1 MVLNIKDYTVL
12 PLTRED
18 ATIIIIASAPVC
30 PDKLD
35 FSDIASVSHC
45 FADELFSRYLPATPE
60 VVNATPFVKRILAA
74 AAANA

>member
-18 ATIIIIASAPVC
+18 ATIIIASAPVC

-60 VVNATPFVKRILAA
+60 VVNAKPFVKRILAA

>member
-18 ATIIIIASAPVC
+18 ATIIIAAAPVC
-30 PDKLD
+30 PDTLD
-35 FSDIASVSHC
+35 FSDVASVSHC
-45 FADELFSRYLPATPE
+45 FADELFSRYLPSTPE

>member
-1 MVLNIKDYTVL
+1 MVLSIKDYTVL

-18 ATIIIIASAPVC
+18 ATFIVASVPVC

-35 FSDIASVSHC
+35 FSDVASVSHC
-45 FADELFSRYLPATPE
+45 FADELFSRYLPATPK
-60 VVNATPFVKRILAA
+60 VVNATPFVKRILEA